1 MPNAYRNGSIHTAIA
16 RAQAEYGG
24 FTVLHTWGRGEWTVS
39 DYFVLSGPRVG
50 TYSSSGRW
58 EGGPSDSFP
67 ALFDSS
73 GVRIL
78 TEPARQKPY
87 LLPGRVR
94 LTMYNTAGVDLINRL
109 LPYLGPMK
117 EGIPEAQNSYA
128 VVMSVIEK
136 IQRAKRKA
144 RTYVGNSGPFSRPR
158 ELDEKRRQ
166 AKKLAPTRRH
176 KARDFFDSNRKRRA
190 PAKELL
196 AYGQMEDDYLDDLA
210 MYVIDQLDWRALFL
224 FLLRTAR
231 WKTRGSSQIG
241 RYGMMARDDHAI
253 RRVLTD
259 NIHLVLDVS
268 ETARSAIRNISD
280 QLLLELYMLAEI
292 SGYGEARVLSDLY
305 EQPKRY
311 YAFLKP
317 HPLWRKDGRKC
328 PPSSTT
334 PWPWKRCIMWSGP
347 FYDNTLEDFG
357 VSLDDRR
364 RRARGFLAN
373 WSEKGAY
380 RSLFP
385 NIEGAASLVPDLI
398 DAPGAKEIRDLLNY
412 MASPKQ
418 VLVRAGLK
426 DTMEDIRKGAQQG
439 RFTGPEGEKQLRAE
453 AQARLARDRDARVRA
468 QREGMYALNRAD
480 RRLAQEGLRAQDRRY
495 LIKKYDVDK
504 LQRLADTLNQLS
516 AIRELATEE
525 REGRWALQHAEDKD
539 WARLLQDHDWV
550 ARFYRENEERLA
562 AIKDKAYILHHSQG
576 RLFDTLGGVVRPLVL
591 RREFSQEG
599 REMNHCVAGY
609 FPQRKSLVFAFL
621 APSGNRGT
629 MELTMRG
636 KVEQFHAESNRKV
649 AADVQALGNAFL
661 QANTQNGLIPRLR
674 KEGTLLDPEQK
685 AAMKRLTQRR
695 RPQDDDDDD
704 DW

>member
-1 MPNAYRNGSIHTAIA
+1 
-16 RAQAEYGG
+16 
-24 FTVLHTWGRGEWTVS
+24 
-39 DYFVLSGPRVG
+39 
-50 TYSSSGRW
+50 
-58 EGGPSDSFP
+58 
-67 ALFDSS
+67 
-73 GVRIL
+73 
-78 TEPARQKPY
+78 
-87 LLPGRVR
+87 
-94 LTMYNTAGVDLINRL
+94 
-109 LPYLGPMK
+109 
-117 EGIPEAQNSYA
+117 
-128 VVMSVIEK
+128 
-136 IQRAKRKA
+136 
-144 RTYVGNSGPFSRPR
+144 
-158 ELDEKRRQ
+158 
-166 AKKLAPTRRH
+166 
-176 KARDFFDSNRKRRA
+176 
-190 PAKELL
+190 
-196 AYGQMEDDYLDDLA
+196 MEDDYLDDLA

-268 ETARSAIRNISD
+268 ETARSAIKNISD

-311 YAFLKP
+311 YAL

-426 DTMEDIRKGAQQG
+426 DDLPAWKERRSCAPRRKHG
-439 RFTGPEGEKQLRAE
+439 
-453 AQARLARDRDARVRA
+453 
-468 QREGMYALNRAD
+468 
-480 RRLAQEGLRAQDRRY
+480 
-495 LIKKYDVDK
+495 
-504 LQRLADTLNQLS
+504 
-516 AIRELATEE
+516 
-525 REGRWALQHAEDKD
+525 
-539 WARLLQDHDWV
+539 
-550 ARFYRENEERLA
+550 
-562 AIKDKAYILHHSQG
+562 
-576 RLFDTLGGVVRPLVL
+576 
-591 RREFSQEG
+591 
-599 REMNHCVAGY
+599 
-609 FPQRKSLVFAFL
+609 
-621 APSGNRGT
+621 
-629 MELTMRG
+629 
-636 KVEQFHAESNRKV
+636 
-649 AADVQALGNAFL
+649 
-661 QANTQNGLIPRLR
+661 
-674 KEGTLLDPEQK
+674 
-685 AAMKRLTQRR
+685 
-695 RPQDDDDDD
+695 
-704 DW
+704 